1 VTRSIERDRGRLT
14 TRAGTTHNARQP
26 VLLHYVIAQHEANG
40 PKLLHVPLES
50 GEEMLPVFSSEVA
63 ARDFLLSNVLGQAW
77 YVREFYAGELVS
89 LLLGLYAD
97 IEWVLIDPLPE
108 EHTAEDKP
116 AAIAHWKSF
125 VDYLLGSK
133 YRLFSTLPQ
142 PLVLTAVPPKADEL
156 SLRREGV
163 SS

>member
-1 VTRSIERDRGRLT
+1 VTRSIERDRGRLI
-14 TRAGTTHNARQP
+14 TRAGTTHNARRP
-26 VLLHYVIAQHEANG
+26 MLPHYLIARHEANG
-40 PKLLHVPLES
+40 PELLHVPLES
-50 GEEMLPVFSSEVA
+50 GEEMLPVFSSEMA
-63 ARDFLLSNVLGQAW
+63 ACDFLLSNALGQAW
-77 YVREFYAGELVS
+77 YVRKFYAGELVS

-97 IEWVLIDPLPE
+97 IEWVLIDPLPG
-108 EHTAEDKP
+108 EHTAEDEP

-133 YRLFSTLPQ
+133 YRLFPTP
-142 PLVLTAVPPKADEL
+142 PLGLTATPPKADDL

>member
-26 VLLHYVIAQHEANG
+26 VLLHYVIARHEANG
-40 PKLLHVPLES
+40 PELLHVPLES

-63 ARDFLLSNVLGQAW
+63 ARDFLLSNALGQAW

>member
-14 TRAGTTHNARQP
+14 TRAGTTHNARRP
-26 VLLHYVIAQHEANG
+26 MLPHYLIAGHEAHG
-40 PKLLHVPLES
+40 PELLHVPLES

-63 ARDFLLSNVLGQAW
+63 ARDFLLSNALGQAW